1 MLLTLD
7 TLVDFSAMNGYIFR
21 CADAEAHLVGFH
33 ANDGNGDFVADHK
46 SVANPSCQFQHG
58 TSLSHYGDAAG
69 APRPLPH
76 YARRCRLTDT
86 KEV

>member
-1 MLLTLD
+1 MLLTLY
-7 TLVDFSAMNGYIFR
+7 TLVDFSAMNGDVLR

-33 ANDGNGDFVADHK
+33 TNNGHGDLVADRK

-58 TSLSHYGDAAG
+58 TSLSHYWDAAG

-76 YARRCRLTDT
+76 YSRRRRQADT